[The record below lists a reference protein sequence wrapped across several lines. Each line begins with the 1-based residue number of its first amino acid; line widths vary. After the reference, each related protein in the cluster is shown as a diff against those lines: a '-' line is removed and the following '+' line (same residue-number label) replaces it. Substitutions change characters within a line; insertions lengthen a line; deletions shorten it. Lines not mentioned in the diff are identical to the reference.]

1 MGNHVPTLRIV
12 FSRCIYSSCCC
23 GERNYDTRTGDRT
36 THLDNDSSD
45 DMNYIPSK
53 SRIAINCSCF
63 HSNNYI
69 DEEDNPQKRKGLLR
83 SKK

>member
-23 GERNYDTRTGDRT
+23 GERHYDTRTSDRIT
-36 THLDNDSSD
+36 THLDSD
-45 DMNYIPSK
+45 DDVNYNPSK

-69 DEEDNPQKRKGLLR
+69 DEEEDNNPQKRKSLLR
-83 SKK
+83 SK